1 MKKILFVLA
10 GIVIATAA
18 TAKLPPLS
26 DEAKVKA
33 AETKAKAEHG
43 TKVAAYQL
51 CLSQDKV
58 AAKFADKSK
67 AVAPGPCVNPG
78 LFEPEI
84 AVVPAAVAPA
94 PAPAAVAPAA
104 GTPAVATPVVAVK
117 K

>member
-18 TAKLPPLS
+18 SAKLPPLS
-26 DEAKVKA
+26 DEAKAKA
-33 AETKAKAEHG
+33 AETQAKAAHG

-58 AAKFADKSK
+58 AGKFADKSR
-67 AVAPGPCVNPG
+67 AATPGPCVNPG
-78 LFEPEI
+78 PFVPEI
-84 AVVPAAVAPA
+84 AVVPAAV
-94 PAPAAVAPAA
+94 
-104 GTPAVATPVVAVK
+104 TPSDAVK

>member
-1 MKKILFVLA
+1 MKKILFALA
-10 GIVIATAA
+10 ISAIAAAA

-26 DEAKVKA
+26 DEAKAKA
-33 AETKAKAEHG
+33 AETQAKAAHG

-58 AAKFADKSK
+58 AVKFADKSR

-78 LFEPEI
+78 PFVPEI
-84 AVVPAAVAPA
+84 AAAPAVVVPAAAAPA
-94 PAPAAVAPAA
+94 
-104 GTPAVATPVVAVK
+104 VAVK